1 MSYYVHV
8 ISLLTVNNGGG
19 EPAQLPQEEGEA
31 VQLPEVGSPEVLPEE
46 PVKTPLPAKR
56 K

>member
-1 MSYYVHV
+1 MSYYIHV
-8 ISLLTVNNGGG
+8 LSLLTVTNGGG

-31 VQLPEVGSPEVLPEE
+31 VQLPGEE